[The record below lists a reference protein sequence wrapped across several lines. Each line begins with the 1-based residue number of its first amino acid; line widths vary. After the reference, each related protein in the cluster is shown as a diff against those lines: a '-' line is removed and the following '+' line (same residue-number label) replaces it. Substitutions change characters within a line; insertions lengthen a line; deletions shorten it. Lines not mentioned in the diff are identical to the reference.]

1 MNKVK
6 AVLIIQGG
14 TKKSNDGELNV
25 LYRDK
30 EFDVYVIKYDNRLKK
45 PENVFNT
52 LIHEFVHFIAHNLLG
67 VPFNSKESETA
78 IEEGI
83 SEFTDKYFTYLKQ
96 KEE

>member
-52 LIHEFVHFIAHNLLG
+52 LMHEFAHFVAHSLLD
-67 VPFNSKESETA
+67 VPLGSKKSETA
-78 IEEGI
+78 IEDGI
-83 SEFTDKYFTYLKQ
+83 SEFTGKYFTYLKQ